1 MREAVT
7 TDPKRLKVLDL
18 GRYLAGPVTATLLG
32 DLGAEVIKVER
43 PGIGDLARR
52 VAPKPADD
60 PDGISYEYMIEA
72 RNKRSITL
80 DYSKPEGADLLR
92 ELVRWA
98 DILIENFTPG
108 TMKKWGLDY
117 EALREVNPRLVYV
130 AVSAYG
136 QTGPY
141 SGRPG
146 FDFVASGFA
155 GLMHATGVSDGPPT
169 TIGYAVADMIT
180 PAFAALGAIEAIRRR
195 DVPGG
200 TGVGEL
206 VDIGLY
212 ESVLRLATPFI
223 PLYMRDGRLRDRESS
238 RPRHDGAAALAT
250 WGYTFRTKDDRWIV
264 MMAPRTD
271 EMRALFSS
279 HAGEAIPSEPV
290 HDARAFFRIWTE
302 YCLRHDRET
311 ILAWLLDAE
320 VPVGPVNTIA
330 DIVAD
335 PQVRHRNL
343 VTLDDHRGEPITM
356 QGIVPRLTSNPG
368 EIHWT
373 GEPLGASNADVF
385 RDLLGV
391 DQARYDALRERNII

>member
-1 MREAVT
+1 MRPPVS
-7 TDPKRLKVLDL
+7 TDPARLKVLDL

-43 PGIGDLARR
+43 PGIGDLARH

-60 PDGISYEYMIEA
+60 PNGTSYEFLIEG

-80 DYSKPEGADLLR
+80 DYAKPEGAELLR

-98 DILIENFTPG
+98 DVLVENFTPG
-108 TMKKWGLDY
+108 TMAKWGLDY
-117 EALREVNPRLVYV
+117 ESLRLVNPRLVYV

-141 SGRPG
+141 ARRPG
-146 FDFVASGFA
+146 FDFVATGFA
-155 GLMHATGVSDGPPT
+155 GLMHATGTSDGPPT
-169 TIGYAVADMIT
+169 TLGYAVADMVT
-180 PAFAALGAIEAIRRR
+180 PAFAAMGAIEAVRRR
-195 DVPGG
+195 DIPGG

-223 PLYMRDGRLRDRESS
+223 PLYAREGIVRQRESS
-238 RPRHDGAAALAT
+238 RPRHDGDSALAT
-250 WGYTFRTKDDRWIV
+250 WGYTFRTRDDRWIV

-271 EMRALFSS
+271 AMRALFSG
-279 HAGEAIPSEPV
+279 HAGETIPAEPV
-290 HDARAFFRIWTE
+290 HDAREFHRIWTD
-302 YCLRHDRET
+302 YCARHDRDE
-311 ILAWLLDAE
+311 ILPWLMEAE
-320 VPVGPVNTIA
+320 VPVGPVNTVA

-335 PQVRHRNL
+335 PQVQHRNL
-343 VTLDDHRGEPITM
+343 VTVDDHRGQPVTM

-368 EIHWT
+368 EIHWA
-373 GEPLGASNADVF
+373 GEPLGASNDDVY
-385 RDLLGV
+385 RGLLNL
-391 DQARYDALRERNII
+391 DSARYEELRERKII